1 MKRGLAGKQIVV
13 GVSGGIAAYK
23 TAEVVRLLTKADAAV
38 RVMMT
43 RHACEFIQPLTF
55 EALCGQK
62 VCTSLFDGAD
72 EAAMQHID
80 WAREADGVVLAPATA
95 NLVSKMAHGL
105 ADDALSTFLLAVTA
119 PVLVC
124 PAMNTQMYDHR
135 AVQRNL
141 QILVADGFEVM
152 MPGAGPLACGD
163 TGYGRLREP
172 WEIVD
177 RLTSLLTPKDLRG
190 RRILVSAGP
199 TREAIDPVRYISNPS
214 SGKMGYAIARAAEQ
228 RGADVTLVSGPTH
241 LTPPLGVDTIP
252 VTSAADMCAV
262 VLDRFDAQD
271 IVIKTAAVG
280 DYRPISPAV
289 HKIKKEAQ
297 DGDPSLALTRT
308 EDILK
313 KLGKVKNR
321 QLLVGFAAETQDL
334 VENATEKLSAK
345 NLDLMVGN
353 LIGPPDSGFG
363 SDTNRVSL
371 FYPDG
376 RQEPLGVMPKAAL
389 AHELLDRIAAMTS
402 DGTVAVRQGQ

>member
-1 MKRGLAGKQIVV
+1 MRQGLAGKQIVV

-23 TAEVVRLLTKADAAV
+23 TVEVVRLLTKADAGV

-62 VCTSLFDGAD
+62 VCTSLFHGAD

-95 NLVSKMAHGL
+95 NLVGKLAHGL
-105 ADDALSTFLLAVTA
+105 ADDALSTFMLAVTA

-124 PAMNTQMYDHR
+124 PAMNTQMYAHR

-141 QILVADGFEVM
+141 QILAADGHAVM
-152 MPGAGPLACGD
+152 RPGAGPLACGD
-163 TGYGRLREP
+163 TGYGRLRDP

-177 RLTSLLTPKDLRG
+177 RLTALLAPKDFRG
-190 RRILVSAGP
+190 KRILVTAGP
-199 TREAIDPVRYISNPS
+199 TREAIDPVRFISNPS

-252 VTSAADMCAV
+252 VTSAADMCQV
-262 VLDRFDAQD
+262 VLDRFEAAD
-271 IVIKTAAVG
+271 IVIKSAAVG
-280 DYRPISPAV
+280 DYGPVSPAD
-289 HKIKKEAQ
+289 HKIKKEAR
-297 DGDPSLALTRT
+297 GGGGNPTLALNLTRT
-308 EDILK
+308 ADILK
-313 KLGKVKNR
+313 ALGQRK
-321 QLLVGFAAETQDL
+321 QDQILVGFAAETQDL
-334 VENATEKLSAK
+334 AENAGRKLAAK
-345 NLDLMVGN
+345 NLDLIVGN

-363 SDTNRVSL
+363 SDTNQVSL
-371 FYPDG
+371 FFADG
-376 RQEPLGVMPKAAL
+376 REEHLGVMPKEAL
-389 AHELLDRIAAMTS
+389 AHQLLDRIAALPT
-402 DGTVAVRQGQ
+402 TARQRE